1 MCLFSLES
9 FGRTSSCLTCC
20 VNSYFRTCM
29 ICFLAP
35 QLKMCVL
42 PTTVAHHVV
51 YPLEIMRSQ
60 SKNFNKTLIKL
71 LHPVLVHSDLT
82 HNTSCVQGNLASPL
96 LHSTRQFSEFRT
108 CIGCWQN
115 WWLKFYLMFHLFYN
129 LEKVP
134 FSLWVVLCWKASR
147 MSPLFHFPL
156 LTPFCWS
163 PEWLWDRFTK
173 SPWLVLINLMIV
185 EPICPLLHTNSFLTN
200 KDLLAIPI
208 TTLNPAPCLHNL

>member
-1 MCLFSLES
+1 MHVAQRPLTFIPSCPMLLLRTNFQLLPSTAVFFLNQYAVRVNAFVFTWKSQQYTYNSILKMCLFSLES

-108 CIGCWQN
+108 CIGC
-115 WWLKFYLMFHLFYN
+115 
-129 LEKVP
+129 
-134 FSLWVVLCWKASR
+134 
-147 MSPLFHFPL
+147 
-156 LTPFCWS
+156 
-163 PEWLWDRFTK
+163 
-173 SPWLVLINLMIV
+173 
-185 EPICPLLHTNSFLTN
+185 
-200 KDLLAIPI
+200 
-208 TTLNPAPCLHNL
+208 